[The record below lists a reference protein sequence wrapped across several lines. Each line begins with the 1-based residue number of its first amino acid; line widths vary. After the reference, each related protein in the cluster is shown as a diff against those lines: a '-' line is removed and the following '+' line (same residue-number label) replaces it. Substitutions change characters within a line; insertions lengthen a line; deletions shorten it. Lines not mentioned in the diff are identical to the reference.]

1 MSERID
7 AVAKRLTEITV
18 ALTDAVEA
26 AAQDGLDAVSVVAL
40 ADRLRQLQAEQNALI
55 AELLGLVMLAADS
68 EP

>member
-1 MSERID
+1 MSERIE
-7 AVAKRLTEITV
+7 AVAKRLTEISA

-26 AAQDGLDAVSVVAL
+26 ATQDGLDAGSVMTL

-55 AELLGLVMLAADS
+55 AEVLGLVMLAADS